1 MVAAGVGNVGRWQ
14 SQCVGA
20 RPRVCPPDVVAKVR
34 ADSHVGNRIF
44 DTHGDPMAASQL
56 GQCRADWPDP
66 LWINDCHPD
75 LLLAEAPGG
84 VHAWS
89 THGTHCDQEHVG
101 SPMRWW
107 CMQDVEATDG
117 VFGRDRFARRLGETH
132 GGGSRGRDRGTQLLS

>member
-1 MVAAGVGNVGRWQ
+1 MQ

-117 VFGRDRFARRLGETH
+117 VFGRDRFARRLGKRTAV
-132 GGGSRGRDRGTQLLS
+132 GAAVAIAVRNCCRSRGASRGQAI